1 MINLIKRE
9 NLNLGILETDFDIF
23 ADIVNTFS
31 SETVKKDC
39 LIDLDEYIIPEYFKN
54 KITLALQT
62 NKMLIGYVTFE
73 FKNVNNISQVEI
85 NKLYVLDQFKNKNME
100 AFLIEGVV
108 YVAGEVGSRNVLV
121 SVDEHDA
128 EMFKIYKQI
137 G

>member
-1 MINLIKRE
+1 MVFSIRLGGKNMINLVKRE

-39 LIDLDEYIIPEYFKN
+39 LIDLDEYIVPEYFKN

-73 FKNVNNISQVEI
+73 FKNVNNISQV
-85 NKLYVLDQFKNKNME
+85 
-100 AFLIEGVV
+100 
-108 YVAGEVGSRNVLV
+108 
-121 SVDEHDA
+121 
-128 EMFKIYKQI
+128 
-137 G
+137 